1 MKTINVKTAKTA
13 ELVAFYNAHAEAAS
27 IASGESRSFRPV
39 KKFVDRATAEKR
51 VSALLETLEPVK
63 TTPAE
68 RVAENRARVI
78 TVVVPV
84 EETGKRCLARARYA
98 MYCDGMTVGK
108 YIKLGGKLRDVAYD
122 LRVGFITVA

>member
-13 ELVAFYNAHAEAAS
+13 ELVAFYNAHA
-27 IASGESRSFRPV
+27 FRPV
-39 KKFVDRATAEKR
+39 KKFADRATAEKR

-98 MYCDGMTVGK
+98 MYRDGMTVGG